1 MTKKIPDGFHA
12 LTPHL
17 VVRDGNA
24 AIDFY
29 KKAFG
34 AQELGRMAMPGNSK
48 KIMHALLKIN
58 DSMLMLMDEF
68 PDMKALGPASLG
80 GSPVTIHMYV
90 TDVDAAADRA
100 VKAGATVKM
109 PVSDM
114 FWGDRYGVI
123 EDPFGHSWSLATH
136 VRDVSP
142 ADMAKAA
149 EAGCAESAAK
159 VAAK

>member
-17 VVRDGNA
+17 VVRDGAA

-34 AQELGRMAMPGNSK
+34 AQELTRMAMPGNEK

-68 PDMKALGPASLG
+68 PDMQAKGPASLG
-80 GSPVTIHMYV
+80 GSPITIHIYV
-90 TDVDAAADRA
+90 TDVDAAVDRA
-100 VKAGATVKM
+100 VKAGAKVKM
-109 PVSDM
+109 PVDDM

-123 EDPFGHSWSLATH
+123 TDPFGHSWSLATH
-136 VRDVSP
+136 VRDVAP
-142 ADMAKAA
+142 AEMAKAA
-149 EAGCAESAAK
+149 ETACANSAAK
-159 VAAK
+159 AGAK

>member
-1 MTKKIPDGFHA
+1 MAKKIPDGFHA

-17 VVRDGNA
+17 IVRDGNA

-34 AQELGRMAMPGNSK
+34 AQELGRMAMPGNPK
-48 KIMHALLKIN
+48 KIMHALIKIN

-100 VKAGATVKM
+100 VKAGATVVM
-109 PVSDM
+109 PVADM
-114 FWGDRYGVI
+114 FWGDRYGVFK
-123 EDPFGHSWSLATH
+123 DPFGHNWSMATH
-136 VRDVSP
+136 VRDLAP
-142 ADMAKAA
+142 EEMAKAA
-149 EAGCAESAAK
+149 EKACAQSAQK